1 MQLKTILNRVQ
12 KFESFVYG
20 KFRWVDG
27 SEVPTVEVTLH
38 ARANSRPVCSVCGR
52 RGPGY
57 DILPTRRFEFI
68 PFWGIKLFFLYALCR
83 VNCKRCGIKVEQ
95 VPWASGKHQLSE
107 SYAWFLAGWAKRL
120 SWLEVANAFRTS
132 WDHVFNSVEMAV
144 NWGRAHQ
151 DLSGIKAIGVDE
163 IAWQQGHKYL
173 TLVYQIDANSRRL
186 LWIGKDRKVKTL
198 LGFFRWLGQERTG
211 RLRVIC
217 SDMWKPYLKVIAKK
231 AGHAVHILDRFHIM
245 AQMNKAIDTLCAAE
259 ARKLTQEG
267 YEPVLKNTRWL
278 LLKRPEN
285 LTAKQKPTLAELVRY
300 NLKTVRS
307 YLLKEDF
314 QQFWTY
320 ISPYWAGQF
329 LDQWCTRTMRSQIE
343 PMKKMARQLRRHRP
357 LLMNW
362 FRAKGAYSS
371 GIMEGLNN
379 KAKVTTRKAY
389 GFRTYYSV

>member
-1 MQLKTILNRVQ
+1 
-12 KFESFVYG
+12 
-20 KFRWVDG
+20 
-27 SEVPTVEVTLH
+27 
-38 ARANSRPVCSVCGR
+38 
-52 RGPGY
+52 
-57 DILPTRRFEFI
+57 
-68 PFWGIKLFFLYALCR
+68 
-83 VNCKRCGIKVEQ
+83 
-95 VPWASGKHQLSE
+95 
-107 SYAWFLAGWAKRL
+107 
-120 SWLEVANAFRTS
+120 
-132 WDHVFNSVEMAV
+132 
-144 NWGRAHQ
+144 
-151 DLSGIKAIGVDE
+151 
-163 IAWQQGHKYL
+163 
-173 TLVYQIDANSRRL
+173 
-186 LWIGKDRKVKTL
+186 
-198 LGFFRWLGQERTG
+198 
-211 RLRVIC
+211 
-217 SDMWKPYLKVIAKK
+217 
-231 AGHAVHILDRFHIM
+231 M
-245 AQMNKAIDTLCAAE
+245 AQMNKAIDTVRAGE

-371 GIMEGLNN
+371 GIVEGLNN

-389 GFRTYYSV
+389 GFRTYYSTKIALYHTLGELPVPKVTHKFF